1 MPQQIQ
7 RTLGA
12 ALTLVATYMLTVEC
26 IGIGVSKLC
35 FIIQTLDTNV
45 AYYYKLHVYVYLYAH
60 NIFLHCILCAPKFS
74 LLLCFF
80 SLDIQ
85 R

>member
-1 MPQQIQ
+1 MTQQIQ

-45 AYYYKLHVYVYLYAH
+45 AYYYKLHTYLYAR